1 MAQINQRIPNF
12 LGGVSQQPDKI
23 KFPGQLRVCDNAV
36 PDITFGLKKRPPA
49 EFVGS
54 LTGATSSGHW
64 YEILRD
70 GDEKFLAQ
78 ITPANTGSM
87 PIKIWTLS
95 DITVDAT
102 AGVNFYDQ
110 VTGYS
115 NTGDVIPAG
124 TELTLTNNSGDSLFS
139 YLSGA
144 TAPYAVTT
152 IQDYTLIANP
162 NKVIGTTGTTFS
174 PLNNG
179 DYSYA
184 RLDTVAYN
192 TEYILY
198 SGTAPSPNKF
208 YRVTSV
214 KVDVIGL
221 LNKITV
227 TNAGS
232 GYSSDPSVSISGGG
246 GSGATAIA
254 ERDKNSSN
262 IHRIVVTN
270 PGSGYTSAPTIT
282 ISGGN
287 GSGATATA
295 EISDGPTW
303 NGGDPDQAKA
313 GTLTWSF
320 SGGEAVDDT
329 GAQVGGVNITENI
342 EGSLQVNGNS
352 YVESNSENFNP
363 ETSTTSTDFLGF
375 TQNYAIRYTATV
387 TLKDGGLI
395 KASGGTD
402 AQNKATAESLFIDV
416 TVEGIDYRV
425 SVEAVEPVSTYQD
438 VSGIGYFK
446 SPKNPENGTLS
457 MATILNGLE
466 SSVNSNLANVTAEV
480 IGSGLYMHG
489 SSASS
494 VNFLGGAV
502 NENMSVIGQ
511 KAQDISRLPSMNKDG
526 YVAQISNAA
535 DLDTDDYYVKFE
547 ANNGTAGAGS
557 YNECVRPHNFS
568 SSSDPMV
575 LGLDPATMPHALI
588 NNRDGTFTFTK
599 LDEASKGSTEN
610 YWKNREVGDDTSNP
624 FPTFVNGTIQ
634 EMFFHRNR
642 LGFVSGEQV
651 VMSKPGQYFDF
662 FIVSAISTSDDN
674 PIDITVSDVKPAFIN
689 HILPIQRG
697 MMMFSDNGQFLLFTE
712 SDIFS
717 AKTVRLKKVSSYEC
731 DATIQPV
738 DLGTSV
744 LFTSNVS
751 AYARAFE
758 ATILDDATPPNILEQ
773 TRVVPEFLPKDIT
786 KSTNSTAIG
795 ITTYGK
801 KGDSTVYHY
810 KYYNTGTQ
818 REQSA
823 WYSWTLTGTMQ
834 HMLYTG
840 GSFFTVTLHDG
851 MYKLCRHEYVA
862 DADATRAYVLGGTA
876 SDVGSPL
883 KTARQFEAHLDNMTI
898 ATNVAGS
905 AQTTTD
911 PEKTVLR
918 IPYVPA
924 AGTQASIFMVGLS
937 GNDSDNNSIAGTVRQ
952 ADAVGSVDIN
962 GVTHGTVTFNNINLH
977 SAAKVAVG
985 YKYTSTIELPTY
997 YFNAGN
1003 NAYDTEGEL
1012 RISAINFELGVGGP
1026 MEFHLTSPFQYV
1038 DANGNVTKDIDDY
1051 VQFESGMF
1059 ANSSV
1064 FDKPPADLTRRVRV
1078 PIQRKNEKYT
1088 LQIQVPD
1095 PFSTAIISGSWDGN
1109 YNPKRHV
1116 RR

>member
-49 EFVGS
+49 EFVGT
-54 LTGATSSGHW
+54 LTNATSSGHW

-70 GDEKFLAQ
+70 GDEKYLVQ
-78 ITPANTGSM
+78 ITPSNSGGM
-87 PIKIWTLS
+87 PIRVWDLA
-95 DITVDAT
+95 D
-102 AGVNFYDQ
+102 
-110 VTGYS
+110 
-115 NTGDVIPAG
+115 G
-124 TELTLTNNSGDSLFS
+124 TEKSLTNSSGDSLFQ
-139 YLSGA
+139 YLAGA
-144 TAPYAVTT
+144 TSPYAVTT
-152 IQDYTLIANP
+152 IQDYTIIANP
-162 NKVIGTTGTTFS
+162 NKVVGTAGQTFT
-174 PLNNG
+174 PINNG

-198 SGTAPSPNKF
+198 SGTAPSPNTF

-214 KVDVIGL
+214 RVDRM
-221 LNKITV
+221 
-227 TNAGS
+227 
-232 GYSSDPSVSISGGG
+232 SGG
-246 GSGATAIA
+246 S
-254 ERDKNSSN
+254 
-262 IHRIVVTN
+262 
-270 PGSGYTSAPTIT
+270 PQ
-282 ISGGN
+282 
-287 GSGATATA
+287 
-295 EISDGPTW
+295 GPTFDDT
-303 NGGDPDQAKA
+303 NEDQSKS

-320 SGGEAVDDT
+320 SGGSSLANSS
-329 GAQVGGVNITENI
+329 QNSNCENI

-352 YVESNSENFNP
+352 YVANNTATYQGGNTGNVS
-363 ETSTTSTDFLGF
+363 DFLGYI
-375 TQNYAIRYTATV
+375 QDYDVRYTATV
-387 TLKDGGLI
+387 TLQDGGLI
-395 KASGGTD
+395 KETN
-402 AQNKATAESLFIDV
+402 QATAEGKFIDV
-416 TVEGIDYRV
+416 TMEGETYRI
-425 SVEAVEPVSTYQD
+425 SVEAVEPVTTYEG

-446 SPKNPENGTLS
+446 TPKNPDNGTIS
-457 MATILNGLE
+457 MATILNGLKTA
-466 SSVNSNLANVTAEV
+466 VNSNLANVTAEV
-480 IGSGLYMHG
+480 IGSGLFMNG
-489 SSASS
+489 SAADG

-511 KAQDISRLPSMNKDG
+511 KAQDISRLPAMNKHG

-547 ANNGTAGAGS
+547 ANNGVSGAGS
-557 YNECVRPHNFS
+557 YNECVRPHNFDGS
-568 SSSDPMV
+568 GNDPMV
-575 LGLDPATMPHALI
+575 LGFDPATMPHALI
-588 NNRDGTFTFTK
+588 NNRNGTFTFTK

-624 FPTFVNGTIQ
+624 FPTFVGNTIQ

-642 LGFVSGEQV
+642 LGMISGEQI

-662 FIVSAISTSDDN
+662 FIVSAITASDDN

-697 MMMFSDNGQFLLFTE
+697 MMMFSDNGQFMLFTE

-717 AKTVRLKKVSSYEC
+717 SKTVRLKKVSSYEC

-786 KSTNSTAIG
+786 KSANSAAIG
-795 ITTYGK
+795 ITSYGK
-801 KGDSTVYHY
+801 KGNSTVYHY
-810 KYYNTGTQ
+810 KYYNTGQQ

-851 MYKLCRHEYVA
+851 SYKLCRHEYVA
-862 DADATRAYVLGGTA
+862 DADSTRAYVLGGTT

-905 AQTTTD
+905 AQTTTA

-924 AGTQASIFMVGLS
+924 NTTNLVMVGLS
-937 GNDSDNNSIAGTVRQ
+937 GNDSDGNSIAGTVRQ
-952 ADAVGSVDIN
+952 ADAVGSVTIS
-962 GVTHGTVTFNNINLH
+962 GVVHGTVTFNNINLSS
-977 SAAKVAVG
+977 SAKIAVG

-997 YFNAGN
+997 YFNVGQN
-1003 NAYDTEGEL
+1003 SYDTDGEL
-1012 RISAINFELGVGGP
+1012 RIAGMNFELGVGGP
-1026 MEFHLTSPFQYV
+1026 MEFHLTSPFKYI
-1038 DANGNVTKDIDDY
+1038 DSNGNITKDVDDY
-1051 VQFESGMF
+1051 VQFESGILS
-1059 ANSSV
+1059 NTSV
-1064 FDKPPADLTRRVRV
+1064 FDKPPADLARSVRV

-1088 LQIQVPD
+1088 LQIQIPD
-1095 PFSTAIISGSWDGN
+1095 PFSTAIISASWDGN
-1109 YNPKRHV
+1109 YSNKRHV

>member
-49 EFVGS
+49 EFVGT
-54 LTGATSSGHW
+54 LTNATSSGHW

-70 GDEKFLAQ
+70 GDEKYLVQ
-78 ITPANTGSM
+78 ITPSNSGGM
-87 PIKIWTLS
+87 PIRVWDLA
-95 DITVDAT
+95 D
-102 AGVNFYDQ
+102 
-110 VTGYS
+110 
-115 NTGDVIPAG
+115 G
-124 TELTLTNNSGDSLFS
+124 TEKSLTNSSGDSLFT
-139 YLSGA
+139 YLAGA
-144 TAPYAVTT
+144 TSPYAVTT
-152 IQDYTLIANP
+152 IQDYTIIANP
-162 NKVIGTTGTTFS
+162 NKVVGTTGNTFT
-174 PLNNG
+174 PINNG
-179 DYSYA
+179 EYSYA

-198 SGTAPSPNKF
+198 SGTAPSPNTF
-208 YRVTSV
+208 FRVTSV
-214 KVDVIGL
+214 KVDRM
-221 LNKITV
+221 
-227 TNAGS
+227 
-232 GYSSDPSVSISGGG
+232 SGG
-246 GSGATAIA
+246 S
-254 ERDKNSSN
+254 
-262 IHRIVVTN
+262 
-270 PGSGYTSAPTIT
+270 PQ
-282 ISGGN
+282 
-287 GSGATATA
+287 
-295 EISDGPTW
+295 GPTFDDT
-303 NGGDPDQAKA
+303 NEDQSKS

-320 SGGEAVDDT
+320 SGGSAIA
-329 GAQVGGVNITENI
+329 GSSSNSNCENI

-352 YVESNSENFNP
+352 YIANNTATYQDNDSSD
-363 ETSTTSTDFLGF
+363 ETKFLGYV
-375 TQNYAIRYTATV
+375 QDYDVRYTATV
-387 TLKDGGLI
+387 TLQDGGLI
-395 KASGGTD
+395 KET
-402 AQNKATAESLFIDV
+402 NKTTAEGKFIDV
-416 TVEGIDYRV
+416 TMEGETYRI
-425 SVEAVEPVSTYQD
+425 SVEAVEPVTTYEG

-446 SPKNPENGTLS
+446 TPKNPDNGTIS
-457 MATILNGLE
+457 MATILNGLK
-466 SSVNSNLANVTAEV
+466 SSVNSSLANVTAEV
-480 IGSGLYMHG
+480 IGSGLFMNG
-489 SSASS
+489 SAADG

-511 KAQDISRLPSMNKDG
+511 KAQDISRLPAMNKHG

-547 ANNGTAGAGS
+547 ANNGVSGAGS

-588 NNRDGTFTFTK
+588 NNRNGTFTFTK

-624 FPTFVNGTIQ
+624 FPTFVGSTIQ

-642 LGFVSGEQV
+642 LGMISGEQV

-697 MMMFSDNGQFLLFTE
+697 MMMFSDNGQFMLFTE

-717 AKTVRLKKVSSYEC
+717 AKTVRLKKISSYEC

-786 KSTNSTAIG
+786 KSANSAAIG

-801 KGDSTVYHY
+801 KGDNTVYHY
-810 KYYNTGTQ
+810 KYYNTGQQ

-851 MYKLCRHEYVA
+851 SYKLCRHEYVA
-862 DADATRAYVLGGTA
+862 DADSTRAYVLGGTSA
-876 SDVGSPL
+876 EVGSPL
-883 KTARQFEAHLDNMTI
+883 HTARQFEAHLDNMTI
-898 ATNVAGS
+898 ASHITSS
-905 AQTTTD
+905 AQTTTSQ
-911 PEKTVLR
+911 EKIVLR

-924 AGTQASIFMVGLS
+924 NTTNLVMVGLK
-937 GNDSDNNSIAGTVRQ
+937 GNDSNGNSIAGIVRQ
-952 ADAVGSVDIN
+952 ADAVGSVTIS
-962 GVTHGTVTFNNINLH
+962 GVQYGTVTFNNINVVPDANLT
-977 SAAKVAVG
+977 KIAVG

-997 YFNAGN
+997 YFNVGN

-1012 RISAINFELGVGGP
+1012 RISAITFELGVGGP

-1038 DANGNVTKDIDDY
+1038 DSSGNITKDIDDY

-1059 ANSSV
+1059 TNSSV
-1064 FDKPPADLTRRVRV
+1064 FDKPPADLARRVRV

-1109 YNPKRHV
+1109 YSNKRHV

>member
-1 MAQINQRIPNF
+1 MASINQRIPNF

-49 EFVGS
+49 EFVGT
-54 LTGATSSGHW
+54 LTNATSSGHW

-70 GDEKFLAQ
+70 GDEKYIVQ
-78 ITPANTGSM
+78 ITPSNSGSM
-87 PIKIWTLS
+87 PIRVWDLA
-95 DITVDAT
+95 D
-102 AGVNFYDQ
+102 
-110 VTGYS
+110 
-115 NTGDVIPAG
+115 G
-124 TELTLTNNSGDSLFS
+124 TEQSLTNSSGDSLFQ
-139 YLSGA
+139 YLAGA
-144 TAPYAVTT
+144 TSPYAVTT
-152 IQDYTLIANP
+152 IQDYTIIANP
-162 NKVIGTTGTTFS
+162 NKVVGTAGQTFT
-174 PLNNG
+174 PINNG

-198 SGTAPSPNKF
+198 SGTAPSPNTF

-214 KVDVIGL
+214 RVDRM
-221 LNKITV
+221 
-227 TNAGS
+227 
-232 GYSSDPSVSISGGG
+232 SGG
-246 GSGATAIA
+246 S
-254 ERDKNSSN
+254 
-262 IHRIVVTN
+262 
-270 PGSGYTSAPTIT
+270 PQ
-282 ISGGN
+282 
-287 GSGATATA
+287 
-295 EISDGPTW
+295 GPTFDDT
-303 NGGDPDQAKA
+303 NEDQSKS

-320 SGGEAVDDT
+320 SGGSSLANSS
-329 GAQVGGVNITENI
+329 QNSNCENI

-352 YVESNSENFNP
+352 YVANNTATYQGGNTGSVS
-363 ETSTTSTDFLGF
+363 DFLGYV
-375 TQNYAIRYTATV
+375 QDYDVRYTATV
-387 TLKDGGLI
+387 TLQDGGLI
-395 KASGGTD
+395 KET
-402 AQNKATAESLFIDV
+402 NKTTAEGKFIDV
-416 TVEGIDYRV
+416 TMEGETYRI
-425 SVEAVEPVSTYQD
+425 SVEAVEPVTTYEG

-446 SPKNPENGTLS
+446 TPKNPDNGTIS
-457 MATILNGLE
+457 MATILNGLKTA
-466 SSVNSNLANVTAEV
+466 VNSNLTNVTAEV
-480 IGSGLYMHG
+480 IGSGLFMNG
-489 SSASS
+489 SAADG

-511 KAQDISRLPSMNKDG
+511 KAQDISRLPAMNKHG

-547 ANNGTAGAGS
+547 ANNGVSGAGS
-557 YNECVRPHNFS
+557 YNECVRPHNFDGS
-568 SSSDPMV
+568 GNDPMV

-588 NNRDGTFTFTK
+588 NNRNGTFTFTK

-624 FPTFVNGTIQ
+624 FPTFVGSTIQ

-642 LGFVSGEQV
+642 LGMISGEQI

-662 FIVSAISTSDDN
+662 FIVSAISASDDN

-697 MMMFSDNGQFLLFTE
+697 MMMFSDNGQFMLFTE

-717 AKTVRLKKVSSYEC
+717 SKTVRLKKVSSYEC

-786 KSTNSTAIG
+786 KSANSAAIG
-795 ITTYGK
+795 ITSYGK

-810 KYYNTGTQ
+810 KYYNTGQQ

-840 GSFFTVTLHDG
+840 GSFFTVTFHDG
-851 MYKLCRHEYVA
+851 NYKLCRHEYVA
-862 DADATRAYVLGGTA
+862 DADNTRAYVLGTGA
-876 SDVGSPL
+876 VGSPL
-883 KTARQFEAHLDNMTI
+883 ETSRQFEAHLDNMTI

-905 AQTTTD
+905 AQTTTT
-911 PEKTVLR
+911 PEKTVLT
-918 IPYVPA
+918 IPYTPA
-924 AGTQASIFMVGLS
+924 NTTDLFMVGLS
-937 GNDSDNNSIAGTVRQ
+937 GNDSDGNSIAGTVRA
-952 ADAVGSVDIN
+952 ADAVGTN
-962 GVTHGTVTFNNINLH
+962 TVTFNNINLH

-997 YFNAGN
+997 YFNVGQ
-1003 NAYDTEGEL
+1003 NAYDTDGEL
-1012 RISAINFELGVGGP
+1012 RIAGMNFELGVGGP
-1026 MEFHLTSPFQYV
+1026 MEFHLTSPFKYI
-1038 DANGNVTKDIDDY
+1038 DSNGNITKDVDDY
-1051 VQFESGMF
+1051 VQFESGILS
-1059 ANSSV
+1059 NTSV
-1064 FDKPPADLTRRVRV
+1064 FDKPPADLARSVRV

-1088 LQIQVPD
+1088 LQIQIPD
-1095 PFSTAIISGSWDGN
+1095 PFSTAIISASWDGN
-1109 YNPKRHV
+1109 YSNKRHV

>member
-1 MAQINQRIPNF
+1 MAAINQRIPNF

-49 EFVGS
+49 EFVGTLS
-54 LTGATSSGHW
+54 NANTSGHW

-70 GDEKFLAQ
+70 GDEKYIVQ
-78 ITPANTGSM
+78 ITPSLTGSM
-87 PIKIWTLS
+87 PIRVWDLA
-95 DITVDAT
+95 D
-102 AGVNFYDQ
+102 
-110 VTGYS
+110 
-115 NTGDVIPAG
+115 G
-124 TELTLTNNSGDSLFS
+124 TEKSLTNSSGDSLFA
-139 YLSGA
+139 YLAGA
-144 TAPYAVTT
+144 TSPYAVTT
-152 IQDYTLIANP
+152 IQDYTIIANP
-162 NKVIGTTGTTFS
+162 NKVVGTTGNTFTPIHS
-174 PLNNG
+174 G

-184 RLDTVAYN
+184 RLDTIAYN

-198 SGTAPSPNKF
+198 SGTAPSPNTF

-214 KVDVIGL
+214 KVDRM
-221 LNKITV
+221 
-227 TNAGS
+227 
-232 GYSSDPSVSISGGG
+232 SGG
-246 GSGATAIA
+246 
-254 ERDKNSSN
+254 
-262 IHRIVVTN
+262 
-270 PGSGYTSAPTIT
+270 SAQ
-282 ISGGN
+282 
-287 GSGATATA
+287 
-295 EISDGPTW
+295 GPTF
-303 NGGDPDQAKA
+303 DDTDESQSKS

-320 SGGEAVDDT
+320 SGGTALAGSSNRT
-329 GAQVGGVNITENI
+329 NCENI

-352 YVESNSENFNP
+352 YVANNTATFNGNS
-363 ETSTTSTDFLGF
+363 TASSDFLGYV
-375 TQNYAIRYTATV
+375 QDYDVRYTATV
-387 TLKDGGLI
+387 TLQDGGLI
-395 KASGGTD
+395 KETS
-402 AQNKATAESLFIDV
+402 QATAEGKFIDV
-416 TVEGIDYRV
+416 TMEGETYRI
-425 SVEAVEPVSTYQD
+425 SVEAVEPVTTYEG

-446 SPKNPENGTLS
+446 TPKNPDNGTIS
-457 MATILNGLE
+457 MATILNGLK
-466 SSVNSNLANVTAEV
+466 SAVNSNLANVTAEV
-480 IGSGLYMHG
+480 IGSGLFMNG
-489 SSASS
+489 SAADG

-511 KAQDISRLPSMNKDG
+511 KAQDISRLPAMNKHG

-547 ANNGTAGAGS
+547 ANNGVSGAGS
-557 YNECVRPHNFS
+557 YNECVRPHNFDGS
-568 SSSDPMV
+568 GNDPMV
-575 LGLDPATMPHALI
+575 LGLDPTTMPHALI
-588 NNRDGTFTFTK
+588 NNRNGTFTFSK

-624 FPTFVNGTIQ
+624 FPTFVGSTIQ

-642 LGFVSGEQV
+642 LGMISGEQV

-697 MMMFSDNGQFLLFTE
+697 MMMFSDNGQFMLFTE

-717 AKTVRLKKVSSYEC
+717 PKTVRLKKVSSYEC

-758 ATILDDATPPNILEQ
+758 ATILDDSTPPNILEQ

-786 KSTNSTAIG
+786 KSANSAAIG

-801 KGDSTVYHY
+801 KGNSTVYHY
-810 KYYNTGTQ
+810 KYYNAGNQ

-851 MYKLCRHEYVA
+851 SYKLCRHEYVA
-862 DADATRAYVLGGTA
+862 DADATRAYVLGGTT

-905 AQTTTD
+905 AQTTTA

-924 AGTQASIFMVGLS
+924 NTTNLFMVGLS
-937 GNDSDNNSIAGTVRQ
+937 GNDSDGNSIAGTVRQ
-952 ADAVGSVDIN
+952 ADAVGSVTIS
-962 GVTHGTVTFNNINLH
+962 GVVHGTVTFNNINI
-977 SAAKVAVG
+977 SSSAKVAVG

-997 YFNAGN
+997 YINLGN
-1003 NAYDTEGEL
+1003 NAYDTDGDL
-1012 RISAINFELGVGGP
+1012 RISGINFEMGVGGP
-1026 MEFHLTSPFQYV
+1026 MEFHLTSPFTYI
-1038 DANGNVTKDIDDY
+1038 DSSGNTTKDIDDY
-1051 VQFESGMF
+1051 VQFESGILS
-1059 ANSSV
+1059 NSSV
-1064 FDKPPADLTRRVRV
+1064 FDKPPADLATSVRV
-1078 PIQRKNEKYT
+1078 PVQRKNEKYT
-1088 LQIQVPD
+1088 LQIQIPD
-1095 PFSTAIISGSWDGN
+1095 PFSTAIISASWDGI
-1109 YNPKRHV
+1109 YNQKRHV